1 MHTLLIQALNFAILY
16 IFLRKRAND
25 MLRNI
30 FDSHSHYDDRRFDA
44 DRSELIASL
53 FDTCVS
59 YIMHA
64 ATDLDSA
71 QFGIDMAERYPC
83 FYTSAGIHPLDL
95 DKLEKD
101 TLKDIEKL
109 AKENKKIRAIGEI
122 GLDYHYEPYDKELQK
137 KVFTEQVALA
147 NSLSLPVI
155 VHIREATEDALNIL
169 KEYKPKGVVHC
180 FSGSAE
186 TAKEVINLGMYIGFT
201 GVLTFKN
208 SKKARKAAA
217 VVPLDK
223 LVLETDCPYMA
234 PEPFRGE
241 RCDSSMISE
250 IAKTAAEIYGKTPQE
265 ILDITCENAKRLY
278 GI

>member
-1 MHTLLIQALNFAILY
+1 MLN
-16 IFLRKRAND
+16 
-25 MLRNI
+25 NI
-30 FDSHSHYDDRRFDA
+30 FDSHSHYDDKRFDT
-44 DRSELIASL
+44 DRSELIPAL
-53 FDTCVS
+53 FSTNVS

-64 ATDLDSA
+64 STDLDSA
-71 QFGIDMAERYPC
+71 QFGIDMSEKYPN
-83 FYTSAGIHPLDL
+83 FFTSAGIHPLDL
-95 DKLEKD
+95 DKLKND
-101 TLKDIEKL
+101 TI
-109 AKENKKIRAIGEI
+109 KKIERIARENEKVKAIGEI

-137 KVFTEQVALA
+137 KVFAEQVALA

-186 TAKEVINLGMYIGFT
+186 TAKEIIRLGMYIGFT

-208 SKKARKAAA
+208 SIKARKAAS
-217 VVPLDK
+217 VVPIDR

-250 IAKTAAEIYGKTPQE
+250 IAKIAAEIYGKTPQE

>member
-1 MHTLLIQALNFAILY
+1 
-16 IFLRKRAND
+16 
-25 MLRNI
+25 MLKNI

-44 DRSELIASL
+44 DRSELIPLIFS
-53 FDTCVS
+53 TSVS

-64 ATDLDSA
+64 STDLESA
-71 QFGIDMAERYPC
+71 QFGIDMSEKYPN
-83 FYTSAGIHPLDL
+83 FYTSIGIHPLDL
-95 DKLEKD
+95 DKIESD
-101 TLKDIEKL
+101 TIKNIEKL
-109 AKENKKIRAIGEI
+109 AREHKKIRAIGEI

-137 KVFTEQVALA
+137 KVFAEQVALA

-180 FSGSAE
+180 FSGSSE
-186 TAKEVINLGMYIGFT
+186 TAKEVINLGMYVGFT

-217 VVPLDK
+217 VIPLDR

-234 PEPFRGE
+234 PEPFRGD

-278 GI
+278 EI

>member
-1 MHTLLIQALNFAILY
+1 MLN
-16 IFLRKRAND
+16 
-25 MLRNI
+25 NI
-30 FDSHSHYDDRRFDA
+30 FDSHSHYDDKRFDK
-44 DRSELIASL
+44 DRKNLISSL
-53 FDTCVS
+53 FSTSVS

-64 ATDLDSA
+64 STDPDSA
-71 QFGIDMAERYPC
+71 QFGIEMSEKYPN

-95 DKLEKD
+95 DKLKNDTINNIERLARENEKV
-101 TLKDIEKL
+101 K
-109 AKENKKIRAIGEI
+109 AIGEI

-137 KVFTEQVALA
+137 KVFSEQVALA

-186 TAKEVINLGMYIGFT
+186 TAKEIIRLGMYIGFT

-208 SKKARKAAA
+208 SKKARKAAS
-217 VVPLDK
+217 VVPIDRL
-223 LVLETDCPYMA
+223 LLETDCPYMA
-234 PEPFRGE
+234 PEPYRGE

-250 IAKTAAEIYGKTPQE
+250 VAKTAADIYGKTPQE
-265 ILDITCENAKRLY
+265 ILDMTCENAKRLY
-278 GI
+278 EI